1 MSNRGPCRRLRA
13 AFKLK
18 FRSDIRSGTVTR
30 GDSTA
35 CRRTSFSFGSRS
47 ATVARWMKM
56 YGEEGSAGML
66 LQYETKI
73 AALERKAERLTMQV
87 VLLKKAPRLKVS
99 SSSATT
105 AIVSGPR
112 PVAPSAG
119 V

>member
-1 MSNRGPCRRLRA
+1 
-13 AFKLK
+13 
-18 FRSDIRSGTVTR
+18 
-30 GDSTA
+30 
-35 CRRTSFSFGSRS
+35 
-47 ATVARWMKM
+47 
-56 YGEEGSAGML
+56 ML

-87 VLLKKAPRLKVS
+87 VLLKKAPRRKVS